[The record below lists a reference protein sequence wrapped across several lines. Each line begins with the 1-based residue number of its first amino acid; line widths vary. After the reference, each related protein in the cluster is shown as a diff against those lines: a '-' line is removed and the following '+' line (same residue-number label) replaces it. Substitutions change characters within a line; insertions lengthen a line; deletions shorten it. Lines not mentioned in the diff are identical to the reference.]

1 MGLLAS
7 LETFLSQSG
16 LGQSLMEFDLFNDK
30 TVGRM
35 EAGTDV
41 VQGCI
46 LLIQWIKN
54 ALTGTISKKKNIN
67 KTEHSSLIK
76 SS

>member
-7 LETFLSQSG
+7 LATFLSQSG

-54 ALTGTISKKKNIN
+54 ALTGTISKKKHKQNG
-67 KTEHSSLIK
+67 T
-76 SS
+76 

>member
-1 MGLLAS
+1 
-7 LETFLSQSG
+7 
-16 LGQSLMEFDLFNDK
+16 MEFDLFNDK

-54 ALTGTISKKKNIN
+54 ALTGTISKKK
-67 KTEHSSLIK
+67 T
-76 SS
+76 